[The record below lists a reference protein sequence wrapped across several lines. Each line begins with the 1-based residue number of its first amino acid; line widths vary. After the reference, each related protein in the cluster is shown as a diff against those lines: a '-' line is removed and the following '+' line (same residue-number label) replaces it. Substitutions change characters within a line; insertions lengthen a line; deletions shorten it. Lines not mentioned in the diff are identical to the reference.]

1 MKVSIVYATP
11 NPIETMSLAAGTS
24 YKKDN
29 VSLKRVENCLK
40 RKHMSIAE
48 FGDIQFKIEGISR
61 AASHQLVRHRLCSF
75 VQESQ
80 RYNKYDVSN
89 DDTYVIPPS
98 IQEDESKCAEY
109 IDAMRQA
116 GIAYNALL
124 AAGVKAEDARFVLP
138 EATKTTITMK
148 MNVREFFNFLN
159 LRCAPTAQW
168 EIREIA
174 NAMADAVWDYNEEWT
189 AIMDIYEKDI
199 KELIL

>member
-11 NPIETMSLAAGTS
+11 NPIKTMSLAAGTS

-29 VSLKRVENCLK
+29 VSLKRVENCFK

-80 RYNKYDVSN
+80 RFNKYDMSN

-109 IDAMRQA
+109 VDAMRQA

-148 MNVREFFNFLN
+148 MNAREFFNFLN

-174 NAMADAVWDYNEEWT
+174 NAMADAVWDYNTEW
-189 AIMDIYEKDI
+189 ADIMNMYEKYVQ
-199 KELIL
+199 ELIL